1 MRVHKLGDVHLGKRF
16 ENGVPLHRRGDR
28 EEMVWAQFER
38 ELNVPCDLHI
48 QVGDLFDK
56 FVVPY
61 TVVWR
66 AAQLY
71 ITAQHAHPKTTF
83 VVLRGNHDASRD
95 LEKVSAFQIFRG
107 LVEHSGVEVVD
118 EAIFMHEDFVFFP
131 WDPVTT
137 AAEMVENNPF
147 VGRYAVGHWDVV
159 MGEDNALPAAL
170 LKAQGF
176 ERAYTGHD
184 HVKRELTMG
193 GLDVHVVGSMAP
205 YSHSEDPSGDLYVTI
220 TLDQIG
226 EDYTNKCVRL
236 VLTADQQL
244 DEPIDCLQLTIQRV
258 TEDVEVAVDFEE
270 FDMKALFDEAVAAT
284 EMDPDFAKVVWARLH
299 G

>member
-1 MRVHKLGDVHLGKRF
+1 MKVHKLGDVHLGKRF

-48 QVGDLFDK
+48 QMGDLFDK

-71 ITAQHAHPKTTF
+71 IAAQEAHPKTTF

-95 LEKVSAFQIFRG
+95 LEKVSAFQIFKG
-107 LVEHSGVEVVD
+107 LVEHSGVVVVD
-118 EAIFMHEDFVFFP
+118 EAPYQLAGHTFFP
-131 WDPVTT
+131 WHPVIT
-137 AAEMVENNPF
+137 AAEMVTGWQ
-147 VGRYAVGHWDVV
+147 GRYAYLHCDVV

-176 ERAYTGHD
+176 ERTYTGHD
-184 HVKRELTMG
+184 HVKRELTME
-193 GLDVHVVGSMAP
+193 GLDVHVVGSMQP
-205 YSHSEDPSGDLYVTI
+205 YSHAEDRDEQLYVTI

-236 VLTADQQL
+236 VLTADHQL
-244 DEPIDCLQLTIQRV
+244 DEPIDCLQLTIQRL